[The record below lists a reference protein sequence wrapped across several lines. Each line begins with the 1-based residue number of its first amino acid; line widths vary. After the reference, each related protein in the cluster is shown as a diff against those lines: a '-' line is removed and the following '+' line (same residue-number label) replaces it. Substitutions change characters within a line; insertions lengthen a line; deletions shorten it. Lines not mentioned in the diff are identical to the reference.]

1 MASDALRFLD
11 IDCKTPQ
18 ILDKDYGTHEYVS
31 YMLDRTTMMFRYDG
45 LPDTVPSDM
54 LELML
59 QCYGA
64 VTFASIDGNLY
75 AFRPAPGGASDI
87 YYRPTQS
94 IIANA
99 ALDRS
104 YTCRIANHFPPLI
117 RTEWDTFPDCV
128 YARNDYSALGLLPM
142 LERTAYHLV
151 ENDISI
157 RSMQINLREQRAIV
171 TEGNSEYESACDYI
185 RKLEAGE
192 AAVMMKRP
200 MMDGIT
206 VIPNSVRPDMI
217 NGLLELHQ
225 YIKASCYNDLGL
237 AANYQMKR
245 EYVSDK
251 EYDVL
256 NEVMMPMVDNMM
268 ACRREMAVW
277 LERVFGLHITVTKNS
292 AWNERNAEEPST
304 AEEAYNETD

>member
-1 MASDALRFLD
+1 MASNALRFLD
-11 IDCKTPQ
+11 IDCTAPD
-18 ILDKDYGTHEYVS
+18 ILDKDHGVYQYVS
-31 YMLDRTTMMFRYDG
+31 YMLDRTTMMFSYEG
-45 LPDTVPSDM
+45 LPDTIPSRI
-54 LELML
+54 LEMML

-64 VTFASIDGNLY
+64 VTFAYIDSSIY
-75 AFRPAPGGASDI
+75 AFRPAPGGEPDI

-99 ALDRS
+99 ALEKS
-104 YTCRIANHFPPLI
+104 YVCRIANHFAPLI
-117 RTEWDTFPDCV
+117 RSEWDKMPECV
-128 YARNDYSALGLLPM
+128 YSLNDYTGMGILPLLK
-142 LERTAYHLV
+142 RYAYLLV

-171 TEGNSEYESACDYI
+171 VDGNSEYESAMAYI
-185 RKLEAGE
+185 KKLEGGE
-192 AAVMMKRP
+192 PAVMMKRP

-206 VIPNSVRPDMI
+206 VIPNTVRPDMI

-256 NEVMMPMVDNMM
+256 NEVMIPLVDNMFV
-268 ACRREMAVW
+268 CRHEMADY
-277 LERVFGLHITVTKNS
+277 LSRVFGLSVKVSKNS
-292 AWNERNAEEPST
+292 AWDDERMEVEGENA
-304 AEEAYNETD
+304 TD